1 MYRMLIVFAL
11 VAAAAY
17 GFYSNVSFAAGG
29 DPIQSRCITD
39 SSVDKDRHAQQLA
52 DFRKD
57 CESTTAGSYR
67 HVVVRPKKTE
77 TSTCAENATL
87 FTCAGVPGQ

>member
-17 GFYSNVSFAAGG
+17 GFYSNDSSAAGG
-29 DPIQSRCITD
+29 HPIHSMCITD
-39 SSVDKDRHAQQLA
+39 SSVNKDLHAQQLA
-52 DFRKD
+52 KFRED

-67 HVVVRPKKTE
+67 HVVVRPMKTE
-77 TSTCAENATL
+77 TSTCAEGATL
-87 FTCAGVPGQ
+87 FTCAGVPGR